1 MKVIYLDVLFL
12 INFIIDYLLIGL
24 TGDLRGNYGS
34 PLKLLF
40 ASALGGVMSVILF
53 FAPESSLLMLA
64 AKPFCCAVMVF
75 TAYGFGGRRRF
86 LGDCA
91 MLCALS
97 FAFSGCIVAL
107 SELFP
112 SGGGMVNNTSVYFNI
127 SIRILAAGVAAAYF
141 VMSIFNRPGSYKQEK
156 KTRSVKC
163 GIRGAD
169 ARFNA
174 FEDTGNM
181 MCDPVSRKKVIMVS
195 PSIIRTSLEGDEQQ
209 LIAGLRRENIAQTFE
224 KLAAKYPSVYG
235 IAPFTSVGGTG
246 LMITIKPESLEIDG
260 MDTDEYILGV
270 SMDEIETVCGCRA
283 LIGC

>member
-1 MKVIYLDVLFL
+1 MRVIYLDVLFL
-12 INFIIDYLLIGL
+12 INFIIDYLLLGL
-24 TGDLRGNYGS
+24 TGDLRGNYSS
-34 PLKLLF
+34 PFRLLF
-40 ASALGGVMSVILF
+40 AAAFGGAMSVILF
-53 FAPESSLLMLA
+53 FAPEINLLMLA
-64 AKPFCCAVMVF
+64 AKPICCALMVF
-75 TAYGFGGRRRF
+75 AAYGFEGRRRF

-97 FAFSGCIVAL
+97 FAFSGGIFAL

-112 SGGGMVNNTSVYFNI
+112 GGGGMVNNTAVYFNI
-127 SIRILAAGVAAAYF
+127 SIRLLVAGVAAAYF
-141 VMSIFNRPGSYKQEK
+141 VMSIFNRPGSYRHEK

-169 ARFNA
+169 AHFNA

-195 PSIIRTSLEGDEQQ
+195 PSIIRTSLDGAEQQ
-209 LIAGLRRENIAQTFE
+209 LISGLSRENIAQTFE
-224 KLAAKYPSVYG
+224 KLAAQYPSVYG
-235 IAPFTSVGGTG
+235 IAPFTSVGGNG
-246 LMITIKPESLEIDG
+246 LMITIKPEKLEIDG
-260 MDTDEYILGV
+260 MDTDEYILGL